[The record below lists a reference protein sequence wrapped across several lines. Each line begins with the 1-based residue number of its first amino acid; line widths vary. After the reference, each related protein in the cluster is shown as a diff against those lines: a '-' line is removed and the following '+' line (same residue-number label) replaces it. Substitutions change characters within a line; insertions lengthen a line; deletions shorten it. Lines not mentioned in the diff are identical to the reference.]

1 MELQIEGRHIEI
13 RKSWQDKIEV
23 EKDRL
28 ARHHPGLVHNLRVAI
43 EATTAHKEGGF
54 EIRLVATVPNDTIIV
69 KRKGEAVKPALVK
82 AFDNLGLQIKELQ
95 RKKNQTVK
103 GHESNGSGIVTGV
116 IKAVVPAESYGFI
129 VADDGREF
137 YFHENALKD
146 TDIEKLIE
154 GDGVTFG
161 AAEGLKGPSASWV
174 KLVKN

>member
-1 MELQIEGRHIEI
+1 MELQIEGRHVEI

-28 ARHHPGLVHNLRVAI
+28 SRHHPGLVHSLRVAI

-54 EIRLVATVPNDTIIV
+54 EVRLIATVPSDTIIV

-82 AFDNLGLQIKELQ
+82 AFDNLGLQLKELQ
-95 RKKNQTVK
+95 RKRNQTVK
-103 GHESNGSGIVTGV
+103 GHESNGGGSVTGV
-116 IKAVVPAESYGFI
+116 IKTVIPAESYGFI

-146 TDIEKLIE
+146 IAIDKLNE
-154 GDGVTFG
+154 GDGVSFG
-161 AAEGLKGPSASWV
+161 AGEGEKGPSASWV
-174 KLVKN
+174 KLSK